1 MKKKKILIIED
12 EESLAD
18 IYSEILTDVGYA
30 IKTISSI
37 KDAKKIAKTF
47 APDLLLID
55 HGLGNEH
62 EENGVEGLPKLKKL
76 FPKAIHIVFSNYLW
90 CDVERMAAQGKY
102 KKNLKMMDGFWHKL
116 DVFSEELIKRVAEVL
131 K

>member
-1 MKKKKILIIED
+1 MKKKKILIVED
-12 EESLAD
+12 EKPLAD
-18 IYSEILTDVGYA
+18 IYEEILTEVGYA

-76 FPKAIHIVFSNYLW
+76 FPKAIHIILSNYLW
-90 CDVERMAAQGKY
+90 CDVQRMAAQGNY
-102 KKNLKMMDGFWHKL
+102 KKNLEMIDGFWHKL
-116 DVFSEELIKRVAEVL
+116 DILSEELIEKVAEVL

>member
-12 EESLAD
+12 EKPLAD
-18 IYSEILTDVGYA
+18 IYEEILTEVGY
-30 IKTISSI
+30 IVKTVSRSE
-37 KDAKKIAKTF
+37 DAKKIAKTF
-47 APDLLLID
+47 PADLLLID

-76 FPKAIHIVFSNYLW
+76 FPKAIHIVCSNYLW
-90 CDVERMAAQGKY
+90 YDIEKMATQGKY
-102 KKNLKMMDGFWHKL
+102 RKNLKMVDGFWHKL
-116 DVFSEELIKRVAEVL
+116 DILSEELIKRVAEVL